1 MEGFVYYGNLDG
13 VHFLVSL
20 ERENDE
26 FLKSYQ
32 TSSPTAGIT
41 PEARCLRVR
50 MLTDNFR

>member
-32 TSSPTAGIT
+32 TNSPR
-41 PEARCLRVR
+41 PESLRKRDV
-50 MLTDNFR
+50 